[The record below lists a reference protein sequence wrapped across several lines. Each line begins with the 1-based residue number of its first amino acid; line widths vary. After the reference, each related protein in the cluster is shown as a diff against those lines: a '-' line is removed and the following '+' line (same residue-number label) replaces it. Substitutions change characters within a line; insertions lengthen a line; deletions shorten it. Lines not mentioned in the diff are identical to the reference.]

1 MEIGIIGNIKPKHEL
16 KKIVETG
23 ELKMKDLIE
32 REKVLEAFLTKGS
45 GYYNMMTLRD
55 MINAIPSADIL
66 TDKDVEELEK
76 LRKERYEQIL
86 EDAAKEGL
94 L

>member
-1 MEIGIIGNIKPKHEL
+1 
-16 KKIVETG
+16 
-23 ELKMKDLIE
+23 MKDLIE
-32 REKVLEAFLTKGS
+32 REKVLEAFLTEGA
-45 GYYNMMTLRD
+45 GYYTMLKMRD